1 MPTSTPEARVVG
13 VTGNI
18 VSVESDAP
26 LMKNSI
32 AFVHTGGAS
41 LKGEV
46 LRVHGRRADLQIF
59 EDTQGVRVGDRVE
72 LTSQMLSATLG
83 PGLLG
88 MIYDGLHRHRVGPGQ
103 HPAVAGRGD

>member
-26 LMKNSI
+26 LMKNAI
-32 AFVHTGGAS
+32 AFVHTGDAS

-46 LRVHGRRADLQIF
+46 LRVSSSRSTTLLPG
-59 EDTQGVRVGDRVE
+59 
-72 LTSQMLSATLG
+72 SLSTLC
-83 PGLLG
+83 P
-88 MIYDGLHRHRVGPGQ
+88 
-103 HPAVAGRGD
+103 

>member
-26 LMKNSI
+26 LMKNAI
-32 AFVHTGGAS
+32 AFVHTGDAS

-46 LRVHGRRADLQIF
+46 LRVQGRRADLILAYAAT
-59 EDTQGVRVGDRVE
+59 ERRGCSWLRH
-72 LTSQMLSATLG
+72 SAMCARIAN
-83 PGLLG
+83 PP
-88 MIYDGLHRHRVGPGQ
+88 VPPWSN
-103 HPAVAGRGD
+103 PASPTE

>member
-32 AFVHTGGAS
+32 AFVHTGDAS

-46 LRVHGRRADLQIF
+46 LRVLGRRADSLAMN
-59 EDTQGVRVGDRVE
+59 TRPSL
-72 LTSQMLSATLG
+72 LTTADDWGISAAVSQNGKYNHVQVITNQAQT
-83 PGLLG
+83 
-88 MIYDGLHRHRVGPGQ
+88 
-103 HPAVAGRGD
+103 

>member
-1 MPTSTPEARVVG
+1 VWSE

-32 AFVHTGGAS
+32 AFVHTGDAS

-46 LRVHGRRADLQIF
+46 LRVQGHRADLQIF
-59 EDTQGVRVGDRVE
+59 EETQGVRVGDGVE
-72 LTSQMLSATLG
+72 LTPQMLSATLG
-83 PGLLG
+83 QGCWDDLRRPAKSSAGS
-88 MIYDGLHRHRVGPGQ
+88 GP
-103 HPAVAGRGD
+103 A

>member
-32 AFVHTGGAS
+32 AFVHTGDAS

-46 LRVHGRRADLQIF
+46 LRGARPPRD
-59 EDTQGVRVGDRVE
+59 
-72 LTSQMLSATLG
+72 
-83 PGLLG
+83 
-88 MIYDGLHRHRVGPGQ
+88 
-103 HPAVAGRGD
+103 